1 MVVHGQAER
10 HADQEN
16 GHEGDQRPRGV
27 HEPAE
32 SLLPEQHCSTKGRAN
47 REQEAQARNERHHD
61 GSENQEQQEDGQAH
75 HHGQVQRHGVGEA
88 LRHIAL
94 DWREPGNADVHAG
107 GVFDFGFLSTQ
118 GTHEFRGR
126 LIRRTRVRGEHQLC
140 GCDFLVG
147 GNQLGVFHIHVAVE
161 TLRHVNKRRCCC
173 CGFAVKGFVVTLR
186 FGFLGF
192 DQRCQYL
199 RIRVDI
205 VAVHNDQEGCVDAG
219 TEGIFE
225 QIGGFTLGR
234 I

>member
-1 MVVHGQAER
+1 M
-10 HADQEN
+10 
-16 GHEGDQRPRGV
+16 
-27 HEPAE
+27 
-32 SLLPEQHCSTKGRAN
+32 
-47 REQEAQARNERHHD
+47 
-61 GSENQEQQEDGQAH
+61 
-75 HHGQVQRHGVGEA
+75 
-88 LRHIAL
+88 RHIAL

-126 LIRRTRVRGEHQLC
+126 LIRRTRVRGEHQLR

-161 TLRHVNKRRCCC
+161 TLRHINKRRCCGG
-173 CGFAVKGFVVTLR
+173 GFAVKGLVVTLR

-225 QIGGFTLGR
+225 QVGGFTLGR